1 VAGRYKAVAVKSR
14 YWKPG
19 DDYITQLI
27 QAIKNIVE
35 DGDFVTVS
43 EKAVSTARGNL
54 IDEKT
59 VQPSTLARVI
69 AKYWMR
75 IVWPYILGPVCHLRK
90 KTIDFLRLYPTEE
103 GSRHKQLALK
113 RGGFLQA
120 LTHGSEGGI
129 DGSNLPHTYVCLP
142 LENAQEVANE
152 LREQIETKL
161 GKRVSVVIV
170 DTDKTYSLKGF
181 HFTPRPKPLRGIHS
195 LGGVLAYVVGRSLKL
210 KKRAT
215 PLAVSGHQITTEE
228 AIEIA
233 KIANRTRG
241 VGAGRTVWDMAKTFN
256 VNLTDVTWRMLDSV
270 KHLPIVIIRPKTQM
284 SQSSLKFTCEGVEK
298 NGPDCG
304 ADEHFF

>member
-1 VAGRYKAVAVKSR
+1 VAGRYKAVAVESR

-27 QAIKNIVE
+27 QAIKNIAE

-43 EKAVSTARGNL
+43 EKAVSTALGNL

-59 VQPSTLARVI
+59 VQPSTLARFI

-75 IVWPYILGPVCHLRK
+75 IVWSHILGPVCHLRK
-90 KTIDFLRLYPTEE
+90 KTIDFLRSYPAEE

-113 RGGFLQA
+113 QGGFLQA
-120 LTHGSEGGI
+120 LMHGSEGGI
-129 DGSNLPHTYVCLP
+129 DGSNLPHSYVCLP
-142 LENAQEVANE
+142 LENAQEVAHE
-152 LREQIETKL
+152 LRQRIETEL
-161 GKRVSVVIV
+161 RKRVSVAIV

-181 HFTPRPKPLRGIHS
+181 HFTPRPKPLKGIYS
-195 LGGVLAYVVGRSLKL
+195 FGGVLAYVAGRSLKL
-210 KKRAT
+210 RKRAT
-215 PLAVSGHQITTEE
+215 PLAVSGCQMTTEE

-256 VNLTDVTWRMLDSV
+256 VNLTDVTWRMLDNV

-284 SQSSLKFTCEGVEK
+284 SQ
-298 NGPDCG
+298 
-304 ADEHFF
+304 